1 MKQCVPKC
9 VKNTICTTCNT
20 TTDLS
25 ACTVCD
31 TTKYTLK
38 GGKCIPKDGVTGGTA
53 PKPPNAGGRRTLEE
67 AEVATKTVETG
78 GITAEVADDD
88 DDDVEVDGID
98 AEGKCENAEDC
109 KESTTTYNSEGQVVN
124 SEGDIVAESSAN
136 LVRFASIF
144 AILAFIT
151 AIIA

>member
-1 MKQCVPKC
+1 MK
-9 VKNTICTTCNT
+9 NLICTTCSG
-20 TTDLS
+20 DLS
-25 ACTVCD
+25 ACTACEA
-31 TTKYTLK
+31 TKYTLT

-53 PKPPNAGGRRTLEE
+53 PKPPGGRRTLEE

-98 AEGKCENAEDC
+98 ADGKCENAEDC
-109 KESTTTYNSEGQVVN
+109 KESTTTYNSDGQVIN